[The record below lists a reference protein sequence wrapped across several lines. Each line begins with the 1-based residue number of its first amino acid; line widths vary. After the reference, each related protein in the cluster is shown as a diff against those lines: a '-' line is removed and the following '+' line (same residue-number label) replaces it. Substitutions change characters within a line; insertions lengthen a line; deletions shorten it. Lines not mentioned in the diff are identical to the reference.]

1 MLKAILFEGIG
12 GPNKKDPTRRLE
24 HQARK
29 QCGISF
35 TQACRLGRNTYE
47 KTFLLEELTMSK
59 PVCKAAPILVVRL
72 L

>member
-1 MLKAILFEGIG
+1 MQKAIRFEGIG
-12 GPNKKDPTRRLE
+12 QPNKKDPTRRPE

-29 QCGISF
+29 QWGISF
-35 TQACRLGRNTYE
+35 TQACRFGRITYE

-59 PVCKAAPILVVRL
+59 PVFKAAPILEVRL